1 MPSELHKPKAL
12 LFMLLQ
18 YQIHLRYH
26 VKPFGHIVLEHLLDK
41 NLYAKVSR
49 QFQQI
54 QFDNT
59 IKQSKCLSHLGQ
71 NC

>member
-1 MPSELHKPKAL
+1 
-12 LFMLLQ
+12 MLLQ

-26 VKPFGHIVLEHLLDK
+26 VKPFGHIHVVLEHLLDK

-59 IKQSKCLSHLGQ
+59 IKQSKYLSHLGQ